1 MFAGQATIA
10 GPLMVI
16 ETSAWAATT
25 VMLQLL
31 VASPDAESRAWLVK
45 KEMPAAVGVPV
56 MAPVEG
62 LSVRPAGSAPEAMLK
77 T

>member
-1 MFAGQATIA
+1 MFAGQATVA
-10 GPLMVI
+10 GPLLVI

-31 VASPDAESRAWLVK
+31 VALPDAESWALLVK

-62 LSVRPAGSAPEAMLK
+62 FRVRPAGSAPEAIVN